1 MRRLFWSDWGTNPRI
16 ESAGLD
22 GSDRTVIVSEK
33 VYWPNALTLDLPA
46 KRVYF
51 IDAWLDYIGYCNYD
65 GTGRY
70 EVVANDHVR
79 DVCCVIPSC
88 L

>member
-70 EVVANDHVR
+70 EVVANDHVS
-79 DVCCVIPSC
+79 DVCYVVPC